1 MNETISLVAGGI
13 FLLICAICAFK
24 ENKIVGSYKFL
35 GVFGR
40 FKAYMALSCT
50 FGGLAAMVTGFL
62 PIFGGKFD
70 PVTGLVGLICFCVGF
85 LIYFL
90 TYHKC
95 PVFLQR
101 RCIPDMVIVALGIS
115 MKIALFFIAAVW
127 AWQAPKAINTTDGGQ
142 IYVFH
147 DGTAYDPNSGWYGTY
162 DAFAGTA
169 TFKPNL

>member
-1 MNETISLVAGGI
+1 MNETVSIIAGGI
-13 FLLICAICAFK
+13 YLLICAICAFK

-40 FKAYMALSCT
+40 FKAYMALACT
-50 FGGLAAMVTGFL
+50 FGGLAAMVTGFI
-62 PIFGGKFD
+62 PIFTGKLD
-70 PVTGLVGLICFCVGF
+70 LVAGLIGLICLCVGF

-95 PVFLQR
+95 PVFLQH
-101 RCIPDMVIVALGIS
+101 RCILDMIIVALGIS

-127 AWQAPKAINTTDGGQ
+127 AWQAPRAIDTTDGGQ

-147 DGTAYDPNSGWYGTY
+147 DGTAYDPRTGWYGTY
-162 DAFAGTA
+162 DPYDHSA
-169 TFKPNL
+169 TFRP